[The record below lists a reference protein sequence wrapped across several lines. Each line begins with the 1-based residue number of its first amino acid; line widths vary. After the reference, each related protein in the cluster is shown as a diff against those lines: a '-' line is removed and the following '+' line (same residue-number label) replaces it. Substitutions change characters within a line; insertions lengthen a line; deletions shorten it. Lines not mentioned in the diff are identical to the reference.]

1 MESRGTK
8 AANPFSGRAAAGVL
22 VGGARRR
29 TGPDAL
35 RSETCGLNVKSADE
49 RQAATT
55 LPGMEGWANGHPM
68 LEISSERL
76 LYLANVHPLP
86 GRSRTMPFAKQVP
99 VRRREQETP
108 DEFEAVPAAGG
119 GEDLIE
125 DIDELLDE
133 IDSILEEQAVLTN
146 YRQRSGQ

>member
-1 MESRGTK
+1 
-8 AANPFSGRAAAGVL
+8 
-22 VGGARRR
+22 
-29 TGPDAL
+29 
-35 RSETCGLNVKSADE
+35 
-49 RQAATT
+49 
-55 LPGMEGWANGHPM
+55 
-68 LEISSERL
+68 
-76 LYLANVHPLP
+76 
-86 GRSRTMPFAKQVP
+86 MPFVKQVP

-108 DEFEAVPAAGG
+108 DEVEAVPATGG